1 MSFETPVSSYSI
13 LIAEEIPG
21 ICSSI
26 SEIFRNEPYRVVM
39 ASNGNDAFAKANA
52 QHFDLVITGI
62 GMPGMDGI
70 ELLNTLRK
78 RKPDLPVIV
87 IGREAEIDTVYLRC
101 ATMLGACGTF
111 RHPVESPALLNHV
124 QMVIRKSRLQ
134 PPSHKSEP

>member
-1 MSFETPVSSYSI
+1 MSLETPVTPYSI

-21 ICSSI
+21 ICLSV
-26 SEIFRNEPYRVVM
+26 SEIFRNGPYSVVI
-39 ASNGNDAFAKANA
+39 ASNGNDAFAKANT

-70 ELLNTLRK
+70 ELLHTLRK

-87 IGREAEIDTVYLRC
+87 IGRETEIDAVYLRC
-101 ATMLGACGTF
+101 ATMLGASGTF
-111 RHPVESPALLNHV
+111 RHPVESSALLSHAR
-124 QMVIRKSRLQ
+124 MAIRQSRLR